1 MRVYHKFINLL
12 RNQFKVSF
20 RIIPLSYATYSPW
33 TDHIIELKTRHEPES
48 VPRFSGSASSYQS
61 GAAAVA
67 VMQYQAGNVVPQ
79 LLENLGSPAREII
92 YWNVQLAANF
102 STERLIA
109 SLTILVRS
117 ADEDLLAASL
127 IAVRQIKS
135 PRVPALLEPLSCFPL
150 TDEIRAFVANHID
163 NQRQD

>member
-1 MRVYHKFINLL
+1 MNQNQCLAFLARHHPIRVALPQLL
-12 RNQFKVSF
+12 NVFGPGNGYGVYQ
-20 RIIPLSYATYSPW
+20 A
-33 TDHIIELKTRHEPES
+33 IE
-48 VPRFSGSASSYQS
+48 G
-61 GAAAVA
+61 A

-117 ADEDLLAASL
+117 ANEDFLAASL

-135 PRVPALLEPLSCFPL
+135 PRVPALLEALSCFPL
-150 TDEIRAFVANHID
+150 TDEIRASVANHID
-163 NQRQD
+163 KQRQDQIP